1 MENEYISIVTNDFL
15 KNAGIVGMVCLL
27 EQSSAMEGQD
37 YFIHDNVLEVRRE
50 FLLKADLTQMYFDT
64 FVTRFYNTTNVY
76 QINER
81 IEQLLNYENSELNE
95 KSIKN
100 IQEGLGF
107 ISDKLSA
114 ASYKTGINS
123 IKEQIQNLSIY
134 ERATKKDFKKQEI
147 NEYTF
152 MQLRELKEFLKEP
165 AIYETL
171 CMKSIIYNHIN
182 KFWERSFLLRNNA
195 KKDMK
200 ECFENDFVLPLKNY
214 LKMDKTKL
222 KDTCIDCDNFINN
235 KTSVPMSF
243 IKDFADD
250 LTRKKSALYNFN
262 VDMNLCPIC
271 TFIYSLCPL
280 GFVKYG
286 NDYLFFNNN
295 DSIEELLDNNNFYGE
310 HHVEEVKENEKI
322 NKYYKIYRYISQ
334 LGLNKKADQ
343 QLNNV
348 QVITRKM
355 VSSDKVKYEFDILDA
370 YLIALLINDKIQKR
384 LDELAKSYVV
394 KIENNFINVFDEV
407 IYRMLNKRNLYDLL
421 NLLIKENISTNQ
433 SSFIYH
439 AKRINSIQF
448 IMNGGNKMADLFYAT
463 KDGKELRNK
472 LSQIKGDTN
481 IDESMRGTFYQLTNA
496 LKVNNLVQFMDIC
509 IRLYTMA
516 SLPISTSLP
525 KVLQSENG
533 QDIAYSFLLGLKG
546 AFYESNDNNKE
557 EQ

>member
-15 KNAGIVGMVCLL
+15 KNAGIVGMVNLL
-27 EQSSAMEGQD
+27 KQSSAKESED

-50 FLLKADLTQMYFDT
+50 FLLKSDLTQMYFDT

-81 IEQLLNYENSELNE
+81 IEQLLNYENNELDE
-95 KSIKN
+95 KVTKN
-100 IQEGLGF
+100 VQEGLGF

-123 IKEQIQNLSIY
+123 IKEQIHNLSIY
-134 ERATKKDFKKQEI
+134 ERVTKKDFKKQEI

-152 MQLRELKEFLKEP
+152 NQLRELKEFLKEP
-165 AIYETL
+165 IVYETL

-222 KDTCIDCDNFINN
+222 KDTCIDCDCLINS

-271 TFIYSLCPL
+271 TFVYSLCPL

-322 NKYYKIYRYISQ
+322 DKYYKIYRYISQ
-334 LGLNKKADQ
+334 LGLNAKANQ
-343 QLNNV
+343 QLNNI

-355 VSSDKVKYEFDILDA
+355 VGSDKVKYEFDILDD
-370 YLIALLINDKIQKR
+370 YLIALLTNDKIQKR

-394 KIENNFINVFDEV
+394 KIENNFVNVFDEV

-421 NLLIKENISTNQ
+421 ILLIKENISTNQ

-472 LSQIKGDTN
+472 LSQIKGDIN

-509 IRLYTMA
+509 IRLYTMT